1 MNIIISSEKFNIEN
15 EDFVSV
21 CNNFRKRII
30 RILYLRE
37 DVTNNKNAESD
48 LTSYIG
54 SLMLDIHS
62 AYIIFNNY
70 KFLNCLCELESVK
83 SNLWHNATRKKI
95 LDVASYITT
104 IPNDMEG

>member
-1 MNIIISSEKFNIEN
+1 MKIVISSEKFDIEN

-37 DVTNNKNAESD
+37 DINNKKIIEAD
-48 LTSYIG
+48 LELYIS

-83 SNLWHNATRKKI
+83 SNLWHSATRKKI
-95 LDVASYITT
+95 LDVASYISI